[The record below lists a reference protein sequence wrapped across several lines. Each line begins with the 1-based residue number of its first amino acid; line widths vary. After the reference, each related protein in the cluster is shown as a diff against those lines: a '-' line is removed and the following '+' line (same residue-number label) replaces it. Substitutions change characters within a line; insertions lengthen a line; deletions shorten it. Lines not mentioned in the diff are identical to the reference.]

1 MIDIKK
7 ALSMIGLAKKAGRLV
22 SGVPIVCDALRDGKV
37 CLVVYAARA
46 SENSLKRVTD
56 KANTYKTVAL
66 PLDISPEELGHFVGK
81 VGAVSAVGITD
92 NGFAEAIKKIIS
104 D

>member
-1 MIDIKK
+1 MMDIKK
-7 ALSMIGLAKKAGRLV
+7 ALSMIGLSKKAGRLI
-22 SGVPIVCDALRDGKV
+22 SGVPMVCDALRDGKV
-37 CLVVYAARA
+37 CLVVYASHA
-46 SENSLKRVTD
+46 SENSVKRVRD

-66 PLDISPEELGHFVGK
+66 PLDTTPEELGHWVGK
-81 VGAVSAVGITD
+81 TGAVSAVGITD